1 MSRSRLLSSPRSF
14 LFSTGVTRPG
24 SGIRLGFRPVDE
36 GDGATDSP
44 GATNFFMV
52 ITDISERKI
61 MITFHN
67 QSPVNC
73 IISDIIF
80 ADGGLYSISV
90 QSARGSLEPG
100 KLACAIDTGTVGH
113 QDLPGPDRRYG
124 NHQLA
129 SYDTAAPDALQDG
142 IKPNESLGIIFDL
155 QAGITLVDVLGALSR
170 EKLNIS
176 LKLLDAV
183 PGSAGILINE
193 PNLGLS
199 TSW

>member
-14 LFSTGVTRPG
+14 LFSTGVTRAG

-36 GDGATDSP
+36 GDAVNDCP
-44 GATNFFMV
+44 GEMNFFMV

-73 IISDIIF
+73 VISDIIF

-90 QSARGSLEPG
+90 QSARGSVEPG
-100 KLACAIDTGTVGH
+100 KLACGIDTGMASHHYPT
-113 QDLPGPDRRYG
+113 GPYHDSG
-124 NHQLA
+124 NARLA
-129 SYDTAAPDALQDG
+129 NHDTAALQDG

-155 QAGITLVDVLGALSR
+155 QAGITLVDVITALSR
-170 EKLNIS
+170 EKLNIN
-176 LKLLDAV
+176 LKLLGDA
-183 PGSAGILINE
+183 PGTAGILINE
-193 PNLGLS
+193 PSLGLS
-199 TSW
+199 SG